1 MSSDPHKGMAVVYGI
16 KNIICAIEEFI
27 NKANTRYD
35 VCADSSIPSFI
46 IKKGIISNFIE
57 FKNNRNGQIRYI
69 TEVTADNLDY
79 CKLIME
85 AGELRH
91 LKGLKGVFRVNETEY
106 HHNII
111 LDEQNQMAIMIYS
124 KISEIVS
131 QYQNVFDVLWEKAI
145 PFRDRMNQIQG
156 IEVSSFAIRREVN
169 YQPPAITDISD
180 ISDQKLTPPGMEYK
194 NINKSIEKESAR
206 MLVDDQITNKQKTN
220 PLSQSSI
227 QIQLWSNDSKTHY
240 AIKLSNQEE
249 FLAATM
255 SPTIEKYTA
264 LVEESAYIKDFQY
277 DWDYTLM
284 HWINNQ
290 K

>member
-1 MSSDPHKGMAVVYGI
+1 
-16 KNIICAIEEFI
+16 
-27 NKANTRYD
+27 
-35 VCADSSIPSFI
+35 
-46 IKKGIISNFIE
+46 
-57 FKNNRNGQIRYI
+57 
-69 TEVTADNLDY
+69 
-79 CKLIME
+79 
-85 AGELRH
+85 
-91 LKGLKGVFRVNETEY
+91 
-106 HHNII
+106 
-111 LDEQNQMAIMIYS
+111 MAIMIYS

-220 PLSQSSI
+220 PLSRSSI